1 MSTLLLN
8 IPQTEILATPL
19 QYRTCEEIM
28 YEILSDVPPP
38 NQNPGTAHQ
47 HIYNL
52 VDVIVSHV
60 NKVNTEITMLV
71 VIQKIKQAKLTM
83 KKFYFDL

>member
-1 MSTLLLN
+1 
-8 IPQTEILATPL
+8 
-19 QYRTCEEIM
+19 M

-38 NQNPGTAHQ
+38 NQNPGVAPE

-60 NKVNTEITMLV
+60 KK
-71 VIQKIKQAKLTM
+71 IQKLQLR
-83 KKFYFDL
+83 

>member
-1 MSTLLLN
+1 MSSR
-8 IPQTEILATPL
+8 TEILATPL

-28 YEILSDVPPP
+28 YDILSDVSPPP
-38 NQNPGTAHQ
+38 NQNPGVAPE

-60 NKVNTEITMLV
+60 
-71 VIQKIKQAKLTM
+71 
-83 KKFYFDL
+83 